1 MAVWGSKNCM
11 PDPKKISCFHEKV
24 FFQLIH
30 SVLGINLDFF
40 WIEHKILDFFRPSDS
55 HLGQNWSFPFQIPTQ
70 RTNAPSLL
78 DQAKHFDRECST
90 VVTVQCACV
99 LCTSLSRPLHSAQRG
114 LRDQSSIL
122 KINFWYSL
130 APINISKIFDNNSFW
145 IRKRQI
151 FFPNLNYNCS
161 NLLDMGNLQELIQK
175 SILLTK
181 IVQTF
186 HFLNKLF

>member
-1 MAVWGSKNCM
+1 M

-90 VVTVQCACV
+90 VVTVQYVHVCCV
-99 LCTSLSRPLHSAQRG
+99 QAYHVHCTV
-114 LRDQSSIL
+114 L
-122 KINFWYSL
+122 K
-130 APINISKIFDNNSFW
+130 
-145 IRKRQI
+145 
-151 FFPNLNYNCS
+151 
-161 NLLDMGNLQELIQK
+161 GG
-175 SILLTK
+175 
-181 IVQTF
+181 
-186 HFLNKLF
+186 